1 MENIIYLDEDAV
13 NEELITRHGGQL
25 EETIERVNRDVRLGG
40 EAEGQAGEPTGLFAR
55 LKGAISANY
64 ERGKEEE
71 FVYDLTDE
79 VAKFALLLEVLDASG
94 ATTIDNQFT
103 TEDRSGLA
111 SDSPI
116 MITAPLTRIPIGEI
130 KDRVDIGDEVELM
143 SDALDDLAKAGIGD
157 ATEIEEAKDS
167 IEDLSY
173 ATSGMRKMFKSLSDD
188 DDIYRTNTT
197 SEVDFVMGLTDE
209 NFRNPPRDFPS
220 RTKQYALIG
229 KIMTKVEQGDDVP
242 LINFAELAEMN
253 ADNPRNQ
260 KTAEMKMKGK
270 VADMANDI
278 LKRDVNIS
286 EFELSYPD
294 VQIRPLAIY

>member
-1 MENIIYLDEDAV
+1 MENIIYLDEAAV
-13 NEELITRHGGQL
+13 NEELIIHHGGLL
-25 EETIERVNRDVRLGG
+25 EETIERINRDVSIGG

-64 ERGKEEE
+64 EIGKEEE

-79 VAKFALLLEVLDASG
+79 DAKFALLLEVLDASG
-94 ATTIDNQFT
+94 ATTIDDQFT
-103 TEDRSGLA
+103 TEDRSDLV

-130 KDRVDIGDEVELM
+130 RERFDIGNEVELM
-143 SDALDDLAKAGIGD
+143 SEALDDFAKAGIVD
-157 ATEIEEAKDS
+157 ATEMKEAKDS

-173 ATSGMRKMFKSLSDD
+173 ATSGMEKMFRSLSDD
-188 DDIYRTNTT
+188 DDIYRTNTK
-197 SEVDFVMGLTDE
+197 SEIDFVMGLPDE

-229 KIMTKVEQGDDVP
+229 KIMTKVEKGDDVP
-242 LINFAELAEMN
+242 LINFAEFAETKV
-253 ADNPRNQ
+253 DNPRNQ
-260 KTAEMKMKGK
+260 KTVEMKMKVK
-270 VADMANDI
+270 VADMADDI
-278 LKRDVNIS
+278 LKRDVKIS

-294 VQIRPLAIY
+294 VQIRPLAIF